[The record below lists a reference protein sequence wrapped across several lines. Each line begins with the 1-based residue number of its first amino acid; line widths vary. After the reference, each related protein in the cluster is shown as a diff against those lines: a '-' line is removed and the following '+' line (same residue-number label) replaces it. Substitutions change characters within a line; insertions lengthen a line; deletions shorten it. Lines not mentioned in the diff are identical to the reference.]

1 VLLHLFSNLKATA
14 CAGTD
19 ICEVIQDLPA
29 CRYGVGQIN
38 AGQGRAGRGRAG
50 QGRAEQGREGQDR
63 AGQSRLTSASH
74 GSHAV
79 LRELEGQPLHQT
91 YAENSPSSAV
101 YTAATIR
108 DMETLSP
115 TFLTKM
121 LTTPAHLYVL
131 AGWLGM

>member
-1 VLLHLFSNLKATA
+1 VLLCAVASFSNLKATA
-14 CAGTD
+14 CSGTD

-38 AGQGRAGRGRAG
+38 AGQGREGQGRAGQGRAGQGRAG
-50 QGRAEQGREGQDR
+50 QGRAEQGAGQGR

-79 LRELEGQPLHQT
+79 LHELEGQPLHQT
-91 YAENSPSSAV
+91 YAEYSPSSAV

-108 DMETLSP
+108 DMD
-115 TFLTKM
+115 K
-121 LTTPAHLYVL
+121 HLVL
-131 AGWLGM
+131 LF

>member
-1 VLLHLFSNLKATA
+1 MLLCAVASFSNLKATA
-14 CAGTD
+14 CSGTD

-38 AGQGRAGRGRAG
+38 AGQGREGQGRAGQGRAGQGRAG
-50 QGRAEQGREGQDR
+50 QGRAEQGAGQGR

-79 LRELEGQPLHQT
+79 LHELEGQPLHQT
-91 YAENSPSSAV
+91 YAEYSPSSAV

-108 DMETLSP
+108 DMD
-115 TFLTKM
+115 K
-121 LTTPAHLYVL
+121 HLVL
-131 AGWLGM
+131 LF

>member
-1 VLLHLFSNLKATA
+1 MLLCAVASFSNLKATA
-14 CAGTD
+14 CSGTD

-38 AGQGRAGRGRAG
+38 AGQGREGQGRAG
-50 QGRAEQGREGQDR
+50 QGRAGQGRAGQGRAGQNRAGRGQDR

-79 LRELEGQPLHQT
+79 LHELEGQPLHQT
-91 YAENSPSSAV
+91 YAEYSPSSAV

-108 DMETLSP
+108 DMD
-115 TFLTKM
+115 K
-121 LTTPAHLYVL
+121 HLVL
-131 AGWLGM
+131 LF